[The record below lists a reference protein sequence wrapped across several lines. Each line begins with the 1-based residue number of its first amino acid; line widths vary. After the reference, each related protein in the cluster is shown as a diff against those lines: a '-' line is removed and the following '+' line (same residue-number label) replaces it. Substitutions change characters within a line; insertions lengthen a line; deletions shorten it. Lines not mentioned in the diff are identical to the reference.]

1 MGVLNL
7 TPDSFS
13 DGGSFRSIDPAI
25 EHAFALEKAGAH
37 VLDIGGESSRP
48 GSEPVDQKTE
58 WDRVGP
64 VLKELNQANFPLPI
78 SLDTYKPEIAQKACD
93 IGVDILNDISGLSNP
108 KMAHIAAA
116 NDTGI
121 VLMHIRGEPKTM
133 QQGSIHYDNIVD
145 EVIHFLGDRSE
156 LALGVGVQHDRLW
169 LDPGIGF
176 GKTLKHNLTLT
187 AAIESLCNLGF
198 PILFGPSRKRF
209 LGEITG
215 RDVSDRDRATAA
227 VCALGYLSGAT
238 IFRVHNLPACTD
250 ALRVASALKPFGKWH
265 SSS

>member
-13 DGGSFRSIDPAI
+13 DGGCFRSIAPAI
-25 EHAFALEKAGAH
+25 EHAFTLVKAGAH
-37 VLDIGGESSRP
+37 ILDIGGESSRP
-48 GSEPVDQKTE
+48 GSDPVDQETE
-58 WDRVGP
+58 WNRVGP

-78 SLDTYKPEIAQKACD
+78 SLDTHKPEIAKKACD

-121 VLMHIRGEPKTM
+121 ALMHMRGQPKTM

-145 EVIHFLGDRSE
+145 EVIHFLGSRSE
-156 LALGVGVQHDRLW
+156 MALEAGVEHDRIW

-176 GKTLKHNLTLT
+176 GKTLEHNLTLT
-187 AAIESLCNLGF
+187 AGMADLGHLGF

-227 VCALGYLSGAT
+227 VCALGYLSGAI

-250 ALRVASALKPFGKWH
+250 ALKVASALKQFGKWH